1 MVDVVVAGCGGV
13 GLPLA
18 VAFARRGV
26 RVLGFDIDRARIRA
40 LAEGHIEIED
50 EGLTEALRLALTA
63 GALSFSGNLDF
74 VSDLTPATRAFI
86 ITVPTPIDEHKRFV
100 SAPLH
105 AAVRNVLRVAHRGDL
120 IIVRSTTPV
129 GTLRY
134 LAGFEEAK
142 DRELLFAACPDR
154 TIAGRAFAEQFSTP
168 HIVGGLT
175 PAASEA
181 ARRLFARLGDVEVV
195 SSPEV
200 AEAAKLFANVWRDA
214 QFALSNQLALFCETK
229 GIDFS
234 EVCAAG
240 GRNFAR
246 FKPPRAGPVG
256 GPCLTKDVYLLAEG
270 THENDVGLLKA
281 ARAFNEGLVDIVAHR
296 ICARAD
302 KHGAH
307 SIVAILGLA
316 FKGNP
321 PTLDRRGSFALA
333 LAAALRTLRPGL
345 ELRLW
350 DPACEP
356 STTARTA
363 ALHDANIVVLAND
376 HAGLRD
382 VGALRGCAAHAV
394 VFDLCGVLADGEA
407 TAGLMIE
414 RFGQGRS
421 VER

>member
-1 MVDVVVAGCGGV
+1 
-13 GLPLA
+13 
-18 VAFARRGV
+18 
-26 RVLGFDIDRARIRA
+26 
-40 LAEGHIEIED
+40 
-50 EGLTEALRLALTA
+50 
-63 GALSFSGNLDF
+63 
-74 VSDLTPATRAFI
+74 
-86 ITVPTPIDEHKRFV
+86 
-100 SAPLH
+100 
-105 AAVRNVLRVAHRGDL
+105 LRVARGGDL

-129 GTLRY
+129 GTLRH
-134 LAGFEEAK
+134 LAGFEDAR

-154 TIAGRAFAEQFSTP
+154 SIAGRAFAEQFSTP

-181 ARRLFARLGDVEVV
+181 ARRLFELLGDVEVV

-234 EVCAAG
+234 EVRAAG

-246 FKPPRAGPVG
+246 FSPPRAGPVG
-256 GPCLTKDVYLLAEG
+256 GPCLTKDVHLLAEG
-270 THENDVGLLKA
+270 AHEDDIGLLKA
-281 ARAFNEGLVDIVAHR
+281 ARARNEGLVDIVARR
-296 ICARAD
+296 ICARTD
-302 KHGAH
+302 TRGGH

-333 LAAALRTLRPGL
+333 LASMLRTLRPGL

-350 DPACEP
+350 DPAGEP
-356 STTARTA
+356 NSAARTA
-363 ALHDANIVVLAND
+363 ALRDANIVVLAND
-376 HAGLRD
+376 HAALRD
-382 VGALRGCAAHAV
+382 VAVLRGCAAHAV

-407 TAGLMIE
+407 TAGLTVE
-414 RFGQGRS
+414 RFGQGRG